1 MFDTTKPV
9 KAAPVACLHCGAT
22 LTQVPGAGRLRRF
35 CTGEEGKAY
44 RRRMRALG
52 FPV

>member
-1 MFDTTKPV
+1 MLGQPAKSHDGT
-9 KAAPVACLHCGAT
+9 CLHCGAT
-22 LTQVPGAGRLRRF
+22 LTQVPGRGRLRQF